1 MENSFI
7 IEEWV
12 LEDVIDTL
20 RQMKNYR
27 DEVSTTET
35 ALDRSIAN
43 SKKLLENIKNTKP
56 IFMVNFTNINI

>member
-20 RQMKNYR
+20 RQMKKYR

-56 IFMVNFTNINI
+56 IFYGKFHKY

>member
-20 RQMKNYR
+20 RQMQNYR

-35 ALDRSIAN
+35 ALDRSIVN

-56 IFMVNFTNINI
+56 IFYGKFHKY

>member
-12 LEDVIDTL
+12 LEDVLDTL
-20 RQMKNYR
+20 RQVKNYR

-43 SKKLLENIKNTKP
+43 SKKLLESVKNTKP
-56 IFMVNFTNINI
+56 IFYDKFHKY

>member
-12 LEDVIDTL
+12 LEDVLDTL
-20 RQMKNYR
+20 RQVKNYR
-27 DEVSTTET
+27 DEISTTET

-43 SKKLLENIKNTKP
+43 SKKLLESVKNTKP
-56 IFMVNFTNINI
+56 IFYDKFHKY

>member
-12 LEDVIDTL
+12 LEDVLDTL
-20 RQMKNYR
+20 RQVKNYR

-43 SKKLLENIKNTKP
+43 SKKLLESVKNTKP
-56 IFMVNFTNINI
+56 IYYGKFHKY

>member
-12 LEDVIDTL
+12 LEDVIETL

-27 DEVSTTET
+27 YEVSTTET

-56 IFMVNFTNINI
+56 IFYGKFHKY

>member
-35 ALDRSIAN
+35 VLDRSIAN

-56 IFMVNFTNINI
+56 IFYSKFHKY

>member
-7 IEEWV
+7 IEQWV
-12 LEDVIDTL
+12 LEDVLDTL
-20 RQMKNYR
+20 RQVKNYR

-43 SKKLLENIKNTKP
+43 SKKLLESVKNTKP
-56 IFMVNFTNINI
+56 IYYGKFHKY

>member
-20 RQMKNYR
+20 RQMQNYR

-35 ALDRSIAN
+35 ALDRIIAN
-43 SKKLLENIKNTKP
+43 SKKLLESVKNTKP
-56 IFMVNFTNINI
+56 IYYGKFHKY

>member
-12 LEDVIDTL
+12 VEHVLDTL
-20 RQMKNYR
+20 RQVENYR
-27 DEVSTTET
+27 NEVSNAET

-43 SKKLLENIKNTKP
+43 SKKLLESVKNAKP
-56 IFMVNFTNINI
+56 IFYCKFHKY

>member
-27 DEVSTTET
+27 DEVSTNET

-43 SKKLLENIKNTKP
+43 SKKLLESVKNTKP
-56 IFMVNFTNINI
+56 IYYGKFHKY

>member
-12 LEDVIDTL
+12 LEDVLDTL
-20 RQMKNYR
+20 RQVKNYR

-43 SKKLLENIKNTKP
+43 SKKLIGKDLTVIDEP
-56 IFMVNFTNINI
+56 YLYE

>member
-7 IEEWV
+7 IGEWV
-12 LEDVIDTL
+12 LEDVLDTL
-20 RQMKNYR
+20 RQVKNYR

-43 SKKLLENIKNTKP
+43 SKKLLESVKNTKP
-56 IFMVNFTNINI
+56 IFYDKFHKY

>member
-20 RQMKNYR
+20 RQMQNYR

-35 ALDRSIAN
+35 ALDRSIAKR
-43 SKKLLENIKNTKP
+43 KKLLESVKNTKP
-56 IFMVNFTNINI
+56 NYYGKFHKY

>member
-43 SKKLLENIKNTKP
+43 SKKLLESIKNTKP
-56 IFMVNFTNINI
+56 IFYGKFHKY

>member
-43 SKKLLENIKNTKP
+43 SKKLLESVKNTKP
-56 IFMVNFTNINI
+56 IFYDKFHKY

>member
-43 SKKLLENIKNTKP
+43 SKKLLESIKNTKP
-56 IFMVNFTNINI
+56 IYYGKFHKY

>member
-43 SKKLLENIKNTKP
+43 SKKLLESVKNTKP
-56 IFMVNFTNINI
+56 IYYGKFHKY

>member
-12 LEDVIDTL
+12 LEDVIDIL
-20 RQMKNYR
+20 RQMQNYR

-43 SKKLLENIKNTKP
+43 SKKLLESVKNTKP
-56 IFMVNFTNINI
+56 IYYGKFHKY

>member
-12 LEDVIDTL
+12 VEHVLDTL
-20 RQMKNYR
+20 RQVENYR
-27 DEVSTTET
+27 NEVSNAET

-43 SKKLLENIKNTKP
+43 SKKLLESVKNTKP
-56 IFMVNFTNINI
+56 IFYCKFHKY

>member
-56 IFMVNFTNINI
+56 IFYDKFHKY

>member
-43 SKKLLENIKNTKP
+43 SKRLLENIKNTRP
-56 IFMVNFTNINI
+56 ILYCKFHKY

>member
-56 IFMVNFTNINI
+56 IFYSKFHKY

>member
-12 LEDVIDTL
+12 LEDVLDTL
-20 RQMKNYR
+20 RQVKNYR

-43 SKKLLENIKNTKP
+43 SKKLLESVKNTKP
-56 IFMVNFTNINI
+56 IFYDKFHIY

>member
-27 DEVSTTET
+27 DEVSTIET
-35 ALDRSIAN
+35 ALDRSIVN

-56 IFMVNFTNINI
+56 IFYGKFHKY

>member
-20 RQMKNYR
+20 RQMQNYR

-43 SKKLLENIKNTKP
+43 SKKLLESVKNTEP
-56 IFMVNFTNINI
+56 IYYGKFHKY

>member
-20 RQMKNYR
+20 RQMQNYR

-43 SKKLLENIKNTKP
+43 SKKLLESVKNTKP
-56 IFMVNFTNINI
+56 IYYDKFHKY

>member
-12 LEDVIDTL
+12 LKDVIDTL

-43 SKKLLENIKNTKP
+43 SKKLLENIKNIKP
-56 IFMVNFTNINI
+56 IFYGKFHKY

>member
-12 LEDVIDTL
+12 LEDVLDTL
-20 RQMKNYR
+20 RQVKNYR
-27 DEVSTTET
+27 DEVSNTET

-43 SKKLLENIKNTKP
+43 SKKLLESVKNTKP
-56 IFMVNFTNINI
+56 IFYDKFHKY

>member
-20 RQMKNYR
+20 RQMKK
-27 DEVSTTET
+27 VSTTET

-56 IFMVNFTNINI
+56 IFYGKFHKY

>member
-20 RQMKNYR
+20 RQMQNYR

-43 SKKLLENIKNTKP
+43 SKKLLESVKNIKP
-56 IFMVNFTNINI
+56 IYYGKFHKY

>member
-12 LEDVIDTL
+12 LEDVLDTL
-20 RQMKNYR
+20 RQVKNYR
-27 DEVSTTET
+27 DEVSNTET

-43 SKKLLENIKNTKP
+43 SKKLLESVKNTKP
-56 IFMVNFTNINI
+56 IYYGKFHKY